1 MTTHSY
7 CLGTSLWRWIAL
19 TIFILVAVA
28 SFEMEE
34 TATSLSHN
42 PPLRKKRKEVLSF
55 RRGANG
61 SDQQVPDAAE
71 LKKLFDA
78 FSTSTHQDMSS
89 SRRLVDVLKLSQ
101 GKDGR
106 RLTDEGSLSCPN
118 PQWTQV
124 GIDIDDNIYDDDRW
138 RSIAVALSAD
148 GLIMAVGALTDSYG
162 PSDGQVRVYSRN
174 DDLPLGW
181 TQIGQDLIGEAT
193 GDRFGQFV
201 ALSDNGE
208 VLAVSATYNDS
219 WGTNNGHVRVFQRD
233 ANGWSQ
239 IGEDINGEV
248 SFDYSG
254 DAIALSGS
262 GDVLAIGAAENDGN
276 GASSGHVRVYQI
288 APSSALGWEQIGWDL
303 DGEESGDYFGRA
315 LDLSNIGDVVAI
327 GASRNDGAGQSSGH
341 VRVYKRDPSTARGWV
356 QAGGDIDGQGSNELF
371 GSSVA
376 LSDDGE
382 VVAIGGIWSNGAGG
396 SPWNT
401 GYVKVYG
408 RESSSTLGWGQIGSN
423 LYGDNGYDNAGSTV
437 HLSGNGQIVT
447 VGADAC
453 FGGSYVRVYQRDT
466 STVLGWKQVG
476 DDLDIDEDL
485 YYPRPHAISVS
496 LSNNGEVIAI
506 GAPRKIGCIYD
517 ASSNVKVFEACDQ
530 NQESLSTA
538 PTSSP
543 TYGSPPAPPC
553 SSGRDKLLF
562 QMRTD
567 NFGAEISWE
576 VQIKKSGDFEE
587 YFGNGY
593 PNPNPVYGDN
603 TVYQEEYCIP
613 DDECYRFVIR
623 DSGGDGLC
631 CDRGEGGYRIKFNNE
646 IIKQSRFKDTAYEG
660 VRFNCD

>member
-1 MTTHSY
+1 
-7 CLGTSLWRWIAL
+7 L

-28 SFEMEE
+28 SFELEE
-34 TATSLSHN
+34 TATSLSHHP
-42 PPLRKKRKEVLSF
+42 PPLKKRKKVLSF
-55 RRGANG
+55 RGANG

-78 FSTSTHQDMSS
+78 SSTSTHQDISS

-101 GKDGR
+101 GKHGR

-124 GIDIDDNIYDDDRW
+124 GIDINDESYPDDPW

-148 GLIMAVGALTDSYG
+148 GLIMAVGALSNTYG

-174 DDLPLGW
+174 DSSFLGW
-181 TQIGQDLIGEAT
+181 TQIGQDLTGEAT

-208 VLAVSATYNDS
+208 VLAVSATYNNGGGD
-219 WGTNNGHVRVFQRD
+219 NNGHVRVFQRD
-233 ANGWSQ
+233 ANAWSQ
-239 IGEDINGEV
+239 IGEDIDGEAR
-248 SFDYSG
+248 FDYSG
-254 DAIALSGS
+254 DAVVLSGS
-262 GDVLAIGAAENDGN
+262 GDVLAVSASDNDGN
-276 GASSGHVRVYQI
+276 GSSSGHVRVYQR
-288 APSSALGWEQIGWDL
+288 APSSALGWEQIGGDL
-303 DGEESGDYFGRA
+303 DGEESNDDSGTA

-327 GASRNDGAGQSSGH
+327 GANRNTNDAVGQWSGQ
-341 VRVYKRDPSTARGWV
+341 VRVYKRDPSTVLGWV
-356 QAGGDIDGQGSNELF
+356 QVGEDIDGQVYNELF

-382 VVAIGGIWSNGAGG
+382 VVAIGGIWANGVGG

-401 GYVKVYG
+401 GNVKVYG
-408 RESSSTLGWGQIGSN
+408 RDSSSTLGWRQIGGN
-423 LYGDNGYDNAGSTV
+423 LYGENGYDNSGSTV
-437 HLSGNGQIVT
+437 NLSGNGQIVA

-476 DDLDIDEDL
+476 DDLDIEDDL
-485 YYPRPHAISVS
+485 YYSALFPISVS

-506 GAPRKIGCIYD
+506 GAPRRIGDCYD
-517 ASSNVKVFEACDQ
+517 SSSNVKVFEACD
-530 NQESLSTA
+530 QESLSTA

-543 TYGSPPAPPC
+543 TYAFPPPPPC
-553 SSGRDKLLF
+553 SSGQDKLLF
-562 QMRTD
+562 EMRTD

-576 VQIKKSGDFEE
+576 VQIEKFGGFEE
-587 YFGNGY
+587 YFGNGFDY
-593 PNPNPVYGDN
+593 GNVYGDS
-603 TVYQEEYCIP
+603 TVYQEKYCIP

-631 CDRGEGGYRIKFNNE
+631 CDRGEGGYRVKFNNG
-646 IIKQSRFKDTAYEG
+646 IIKQSRFKDTEYEG
-660 VRFNCD
+660 VKFNCD